1 MEKSKGVVYELPA
14 PVPPPKRKRSGVRFF
29 SCILLP
35 VFLLLAILRQPI
47 GPIHHY
53 IFGKD
58 DSYDVL
64 KAKCTQPDPLFP
76 SPGSHELEYA
86 YNYISTEEFKQGSIA
101 RLSGAVQIPSE
112 SFDDLGP
119 IGEDPRWDIMYKF
132 ADYLK
137 KIFPRVHEHME
148 PEIVNTHGLI
158 FTWKGSDKDLK
169 PLLLMAHQD
178 VVPVPNAT
186 VDAWTHPPFSGHYD
200 GHHIWG
206 RGSSD
211 CKNQLIAVMETMELL
226 LDAGFQPKRTVVL
239 SFGFDEECSG
249 RQGAGHLAPFLY
261 DRYGKDGIAALVD
274 EGAGFME
281 AWGSVFAAPGTGEK
295 GATDVQITIRM
306 PGGHSS
312 IPTDHTSIGVLS
324 ELITKIEA
332 DQYPT
337 YLTNDNPYLGQLQ
350 CGAAHSP
357 DFPKKVK
364 KLLGKRKSH
373 GCKSQPDYLAIEAA
387 KESRA
392 VKYLMQTSQAVD
404 VIEGGAKINALPE
417 RVSVIGMFDL
427 VYAVNG
433 EATY

>member
-1 MEKSKGVVYELPA
+1 MT
-14 PVPPPKRKRSGVRFF
+14 
-29 SCILLP
+29 
-35 VFLLLAILRQPI
+35 ILRHSY
-47 GPIHHY
+47 GPLQHY
-53 IFGKD
+53 LGGRD
-58 DSYDVL
+58 YEYDVS
-64 KAKCTQPDPLFP
+64 KASCNQPDPMFP
-76 SPGSHELEYA
+76 SHTTHELDYA
-86 YNYISTEEFKQGSIA
+86 YDYISSDEFREGSIG

-112 SFDDLGP
+112 SFDDLGL
-119 IGEDPRWDIMYKF
+119 IGEDSRWEIMYKF

-137 KIFPRVHEHME
+137 KVFPRVHEHMS
-148 PEIVNTHGLI
+148 PEKVNTHGLVY
-158 FTWKGSDKDLK
+158 TWEGSDSSLK

-186 VDAWTHPPFSGHYD
+186 VDAWTHPPFSGYYD
-200 GHHIWG
+200 GHYVWG

-226 LDAGFQPKRTVVL
+226 LDAGYKPKRSIVL

-249 RQGAGHLAPFLY
+249 RQGAGHLAPFLL

-295 GATDVQITIRM
+295 GYTDVHIVIRM

-312 IPTDHTSIGVLS
+312 IPVDHTSIGVLS

-332 DQYPT
+332 EQYPT
-337 YLTNDNPYLGQLQ
+337 YLNNDNPYFGQLQ

-357 DFPKKVK
+357 DFPKKIK
-364 KLLGKRKSH
+364 KLLGKHSSH
-373 GCKSQPDYLAIEAA
+373 KCKSQPDYLAIEAA

-404 VIEGGAKINALPE
+404 KIEGGIKVNALPE
-417 RVSVIGMFDL
+417 RVQATGMSGL
-427 VYAVNG
+427 RMTTSN
-433 EATY
+433 EIC